1 MRIFLLLLFTTGL
14 LSAQSDILVY
24 ESFDYADYN
33 PMFCLGDTVNGW
45 RGPWRREIGDDG
57 IIRKGDLVPSNT
69 LPVSGRAVL
78 EFVRAGIRYNR
89 AIVPVEDDGQVLWMA
104 YDVDFKPG
112 STANNVGNVTFTK
125 GGNQVFTVGRK
136 FGNRKIGLVWP
147 GVGNY
152 NTNVDAEGLHRLV
165 IKIQFSGNVG
175 EEQAWLWVDPDTF
188 SGEGEPTIATADL
201 RVPSGGLPGLRLN
214 QGFDGVQLKVE
225 GTPPL
230 KVDFD
235 NLILGKT
242 YAAIDPAFIVS
253 TSGPQIQTFPLR
265 VSPNPGIGLLMVEWE
280 MPRPGPMKLAVMD
293 LRGSVLHQQPARNYS
308 AGLHTMDLDL
318 RQYGLPTG
326 SYLLRLSSPGYQ
338 TSTKIILS
346 KD

>member
-1 MRIFLLLLFTTGL
+1 MRIILLVLFTSCLT
-14 LSAQSDILVY
+14 AQSDVLVY

-33 PMFCLGDTVNGW
+33 PMFCLGDTTNGW
-45 RGPWRREIGDDG
+45 LGSWSREIGDDG
-57 IIRKGDLVPSNT
+57 IIQKGDLFNAET
-69 LPVSGRAVL
+69 LPVSGRASL

-89 AIVPVEDDGQVLWMA
+89 AIEPIEDNGQALWIA
-104 YDVDFKPG
+104 FEVDFLPG
-112 STANNVGNVTFTK
+112 SAANNVGNVTFTK

-165 IKIQFSGNVG
+165 VKIQFSGNVG
-175 EEQAWLWVDPDTF
+175 EEQAWLWVDPETF
-188 SGEGEPTIATADL
+188 GSDGEPTVATADL

-225 GTPPL
+225 GNPPL

-242 YAAIDPAFIVS
+242 YAAVDPAFIVS
-253 TSGPQIQTFPLR
+253 TSGPQIQTFPLQ
-265 VSPNPGIGLLMVEWE
+265 VVPNPGIGLLTLQWD
-280 MPRPGPMKLAVMD
+280 MPRTAPLEISVMD
-293 LRGSVLHQQPARNYS
+293 LRGRGLLRLPARNYS
-308 AGLHTMDLDL
+308 AGLRTMDLDL

-338 TSTKIILS
+338 TSAKIILS
-346 KD
+346 KN